1 LTCANQ
7 CSYLE
12 QNRNIMIRALALK
25 PVNPKPSTLVVRS
38 LLPCVTFGVD
48 ALDARLGGG
57 LARGALHEF
66 YAAAVEDSSAA
77 AAFAVALALRDTLSG
92 RPVVWVR
99 ESQCASRAG
108 HLYAA
113 GLVELGFDPDD
124 LVLIDAPDTRAV
136 LRAAADIVKCGEV
149 GAVVV
154 EPWGKAPLLDLTAS
168 RRLSMA
174 AAVSGVLTLMLR
186 VDAQP
191 VPSAAQ
197 TRWQVAAA
205 PSSLLAANAP
215 GNPAFDIA
223 LLRHRGG
230 ISGFETRLE
239 WNRDTKCF
247 APVSGGLSAD
257 AVVGAG
263 EILKAA

>member
-1 LTCANQ
+1 
-7 CSYLE
+7 
-12 QNRNIMIRALALK
+12 MIRALALK
-25 PVNPKPSTLVVRS
+25 PVNPVSS
-38 LLPCVTFGVD
+38 ALPTRAALPVVTFGVD

-66 YAAAVEDSSAA
+66 YAAAVEDGSAA
-77 AAFAVALALRDTLSG
+77 AAFAVALALRAMVPG
-92 RPVVWVR
+92 CPVVWVR
-99 ESQCASRAG
+99 EKQCTGRAG

-136 LRAAADIVKCGEV
+136 LRAGADIVKCGEV
-149 GAVVV
+149 GAVVI

-174 AAVSGVLTLMLR
+174 ASASGVLTLMLR
-186 VDAQP
+186 ADADP
-191 VPSAAQ
+191 APSAAQ
-197 TRWQVAAA
+197 TRWQVASA
-205 PSSLLAANAP
+205 PSSPLAANAP

-230 ISGFETRLE
+230 IPGFETHLE
-239 WNRDTKCF
+239 WNRDARSFT
-247 APVSGGLSAD
+247 PVSGGLFAN
-257 AVVGAG
+257 AVVGADQA
-263 EILKAA
+263 LKAA